1 MNLFNSIFGNNEPSN
16 DNLKLNWN
24 HLTDLKQLEQ
34 LKSES
39 FENPVVIFKHSTRC
53 SISRMVL
60 KNFENEF
67 NTNDATIQLYY
78 LDLLNHRDISNAITA
93 QFQITHQSPQLIFI
107 KDGQAI
113 YNASHSDID
122 ASYLSQLSS

>member
-1 MNLFNSIFGNNEPSN
+1 MSLFNSIFGNNEPSN
-16 DNLKLNWN
+16 NNLKLNWN
-24 HLTDLKQLEQ
+24 HLSDLKQLEF

-53 SISRMVL
+53 SISRMAL

-67 NTNDATIQLYY
+67 NRNYTIQLYY

-113 YNASHSDID
+113 YHASHSDID
-122 ASYLSQLSS
+122 AAYLSQLSS